1 MKYLSKFYLKISFNE
16 QMFFYV
22 KQRESLENVNQL
34 DIYGNV
40 ILRSVKIIHSSKEGE
55 DLRIVLFY

>member
-1 MKYLSKFYLKISFNE
+1 
-16 QMFFYV
+16 MFFYV